1 MKPLRI
7 LSIDGGGIR
16 GLIPALVLTE
26 IEDRTGK
33 PIAELFDI
41 FAGTS
46 TGGLLALGLNIPV
59 PGTTTPKFS
68 AADLAGLYQKRGGE
82 IFQQSLW
89 DKVMSLLDNGYDHT
103 PLEEIVESYFGDV
116 ELRDALKEVII
127 TAYDIERRCTY
138 YFKSELAK
146 KDEAE
151 NFLMRKVAR
160 ATSAAPTYFEPTQ
173 LTKGETF
180 SLIDGGVFANN
191 PAMLAYIAAKQ
202 RHDVA
207 RMLAADGPR
216 SRQLSTAPVEAR
228 RVEENFVM
236 LSLGTGSSMR
246 AYPYRRAKAWG
257 LVEWVRPIIDILM
270 QGTAETVDYQMKHL
284 LPPRLDGSQRYYR
297 LTAKIATEHADMT
310 NASTENLSALAT
322 YASQIIRDRDQEI
335 DELCAQLTE

>member
-1 MKPLRI
+1 MKPIRI

-26 IEDRTGK
+26 IEKRTGK
-33 PIAELFDI
+33 PAADLFDI

-46 TGGLLALGLNIPV
+46 TGGIIALGLNIPD
-59 PGTTTPKFS
+59 PTTGKPKFS
-68 AADLAGLYQKRGGE
+68 AAELADLYQRRGE
-82 IFQQSLW
+82 DIFQQSLW
-89 DKVMSLLDNGYDHT
+89 DKVMSLLDNGYDHG

-146 KDEAE
+146 QDAAE
-151 NFLMRKVAR
+151 NCLMREVAR

-173 LTKGETF
+173 LTKAETF

-191 PAMLAYIAAKQ
+191 PSMLAYIAAKQ
-202 RHDVA
+202 RHDFA
-207 RMLAADGPR
+207 QMLAADGPR

-228 RVEENFVM
+228 KVDENFIM

-246 AYPYRRAKAWG
+246 PYTYESAKAWG
-257 LVEWVRPIIDILM
+257 LVQWVRPIIDILM

-297 LTAKIATEHADMT
+297 LTAKIATDHADMT
-310 NASTENLSALAT
+310 NASEENLSALAS
-322 YASQIIRDRDQEI
+322 YAGQIIRDHSEEI
-335 DELCAQLTE
+335 DELCAQLV